1 MNKSKEILRKRAEH
15 IKNVVNKSKNT
26 TKAIKRLSNE
36 LYLSER
42 TIERD
47 LKR

>member
-1 MNKSKEILRKRAEH
+1 MNKSKSKLEKRAEH

-26 TKAIKRLSNE
+26 MKAIKRLSNE

-47 LKR
+47 LKK

>member
-1 MNKSKEILRKRAEH
+1 MNKNKKILEKRAQH

-26 TKAIKRLSNE
+26 TKAIKKLSE
-36 LYLSER
+36 SLYLSER

>member
-1 MNKSKEILRKRAEH
+1 MNKNKSILQKRADH
-15 IKNVVNKSKNT
+15 IKKEVNKSKNT
-26 TKAIKRLSNE
+26 SKAIKKLSND

-47 LKR
+47 LRK

>member
-1 MNKSKEILRKRAEH
+1 MNKPKNILEKRAEYV
-15 IKNVVNKSKNT
+15 KKEVNKSKNT

-47 LKR
+47 LKK

>member
-1 MNKSKEILRKRAEH
+1 MNKSQKILKKRSDY
-15 IKNVVNKSKNT
+15 IKGTINKSKNT
-26 TKAIKRLSNE
+26 LKAIKRLSNE

-47 LKR
+47 LKK